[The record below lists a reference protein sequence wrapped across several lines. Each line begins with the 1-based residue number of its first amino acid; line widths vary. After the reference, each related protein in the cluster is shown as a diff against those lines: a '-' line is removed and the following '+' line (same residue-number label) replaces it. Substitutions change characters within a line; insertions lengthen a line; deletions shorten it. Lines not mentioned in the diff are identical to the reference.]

1 LITSQSLTLTG
12 PSLAIWPSEKLFANI
27 LPTAAEAIVAK
38 ILVLFDVMPVSR
50 AFKDP
55 FKFPFNAES
64 TALATLADC
73 AKLSAAPASIA
84 FMLNDF
90 FALLRGA
97 LRLGAMYTH

>member
-27 LPTAAEAIVAK
+27 LPTAALAIVAK

-55 FKFPFNAES
+55 ES